1 MRFAKLLPLGVACV
15 LIGGLISAISTA
27 HAAGKGV
34 GIPPAVGVAET
45 GSNPDWAQLTPV
57 QQSALRPLAA
67 QWPTLDATS
76 KDKWLNVASRYPQL
90 SPQEQERMQE
100 RMTQWAKLPPKA
112 RGEARLRFQQTRQ
125 LPSQERQEKWAAY
138 QALSPED
145 RKALAQQARR
155 KQKPVFLADDMAG
168 PREQSQVF
176 SGRTPVAKV
185 VEKKS
190 NVVPN
195 TLSSAPGQQ
204 SAAATLVKAG
214 RGATTTLINERPTPP
229 QHQQTGLP
237 KIAAT
242 KGFVDPQTLLP
253 KKGPQ
258 GAAMSPVAESAASRP
273 APALRH

>member
-1 MRFAKLLPLGVACV
+1 MRLALLLPVGLAGLALIASAATAQAAARVVA
-15 LIGGLISAISTA
+15 
-27 HAAGKGV
+27 
-34 GIPPAVGVAET
+34 PPHSVGVVEAD
-45 GSNPDWAQLTPV
+45 SNPEWTTLTPA
-57 QQSALRPLAA
+57 QQTALQPLAT
-67 QWPTLDATS
+67 QWSTLDAAS

-90 SPQEQERMQE
+90 SPQEQQRMQE
-100 RMTQWAKLPPKA
+100 RMTQWAKLPAKA

-125 LPSQERQEKWAAY
+125 LPLQERQEKWAAY
-138 QALSPED
+138 QALPPED

-155 KQKPVFLADDMAG
+155 KQKTVFLADDMAG
-168 PREQSQVF
+168 PREQTQVF

-195 TLSSAPGQQ
+195 TVSSAPRQQ

-214 RGATTTLINERPTPP
+214 RGATTTLVNERPNPP

-258 GAAMSPVAESAASRP
+258 GAAMSPVTEAAASRP
-273 APALRH
+273 APPLGH